1 MKVKSKM
8 ISNLPWCVVD
18 LFCSFSPPPAPGPLI
33 VGIQLKHKCPKNE
46 PSICRHYLAYNIS
59 SAFQIVE
66 NGYNLK
72 HGPNNLKPKHF
83 IYLNGC
89 PSTSIWYV
97 LWVEKQ
103 KIKVTAVEHCFIMFF
118 LTMSVASFPAYWF
131 LSNEGFLLTRLILV
145 KIYQRKIWHQVWLL
159 PQSCDG
165 NLQKWQH

>member
-33 VGIQLKHKCPKNE
+33 VGIQLKHKCPKNQ

-72 HGPNNLKPKHF
+72 RGPNNLKPKHF

-89 PSTSIWYV
+89 PEMSIWSI
-97 LWVEKQ
+97 LCVEKQ
-103 KIKVTAVEHCFIMFF
+103 KIKVTAVDGKYSRTLLYNVFSYDECCAFSCLLVSFEWRFF
-118 LTMSVASFPAYWF
+118 VDTADTSQD
-131 LSNEGFLLTRLILV
+131 LSAE
-145 KIYQRKIWHQVWLL
+145 
-159 PQSCDG
+159 
-165 NLQKWQH
+165 NLAPSLAFTPKLWR